1 METYKCQFDISS
13 FRKTDINGRVS
24 RNSYLGNLTPSI
36 LSPTSPLPFLSH
48 VRVLYNTLYCFRS
61 MRRSAVSCH
70 RFIASARPVRHHQT
84 FFGKRCQWL
93 SHQQHCLVT
102 SYLNKLQNTH
112 HLIFLRF
119 FKRYTARNKCLF
131 LVF

>member
-1 METYKCQFDISS
+1 MFSIRPLHSLIFSFATLISRLGLVVHENIQRLISFQLRQRWAFHLETYKCQFDISS

-36 LSPTSPLPFLSH
+36 LCPTSPLPVLSH

-70 RFIASARPVRHHQT
+70 RFIASARPVRHH
-84 FFGKRCQWL
+84 
-93 SHQQHCLVT
+93 
-102 SYLNKLQNTH
+102 
-112 HLIFLRF
+112 
-119 FKRYTARNKCLF
+119 
-131 LVF
+131 

>member
-1 METYKCQFDISS
+1 MFSIRPRHRLIISFTTLLSRLGLVVYENIQRLISFQLRQSWAFHLETYKCQFDISS

-24 RNSYLGNLTPSI
+24 RNSYLDNLTPSI

-70 RFIASARPVRHHQT
+70 RFIASARPVRHH
-84 FFGKRCQWL
+84 
-93 SHQQHCLVT
+93 
-102 SYLNKLQNTH
+102 
-112 HLIFLRF
+112 
-119 FKRYTARNKCLF
+119 
-131 LVF
+131 